1 MSLRPELW
9 LSFLVITS
17 FSGILRPCG
26 GGSSRTEVVESGKAP
41 EAAPSTVNAA
51 DPRADGSPSTG
62 AGPGSNSPPPESE
75 LGAARGGS
83 TSSGVAD
90 GGASPSYAQDV
101 APLFELR
108 CVKCH
113 GSPFQRNDLRLTTYA
128 MVMRGGETGAAVVP
142 GDPDG
147 SLLVKKIEG
156 RDKPTMPPRKPLTK
170 EERELVRRWVAGGAQ
185 P

>member
-1 MSLRPELW
+1 LRPELW

-17 FSGILRPCG
+17 FSGLLRPCG
-26 GGSSRTEVVESGKAP
+26 GGSSRTEVAETGKVP
-41 EAAPSTVNAA
+41 EAAPSSV
-51 DPRADGSPSTG
+51 PIP
-62 AGPGSNSPPPESE
+62 SPPGE
-75 LGAARGGS
+75 
-83 TSSGVAD
+83 
-90 GGASPSYAQDV
+90 GGASSHPGGGDSPDPDTGLAGAPTGGGASALGDGGPTPSYAQDI

-128 MVMRGGETGAAVVP
+128 MVMRGGETGPAIVA

-170 EERELVRRWVAGGAQ
+170 DERELVRRWVASGAL

>member
-1 MSLRPELW
+1 M
-9 LSFLVITS
+9 
-17 FSGILRPCG
+17 
-26 GGSSRTEVVESGKAP
+26 ESGKAP
-41 EAAPSTVNAA
+41 EAAPPPVNAA
-51 DPRADGSPSTG
+51 DPRSDGPPLDG
-62 AGPGSNSPPPESE
+62 EGPGSNSTPESGR
-75 LGAARGGS
+75 GAERGT
-83 TSSGVAD
+83 TSALAD
-90 GGASPSYAQDV
+90 GGANLSYAQDV